1 VGFNGGL
8 RFNPIY
14 KNFFTLGILIGGAV
28 GSTPYELEK
37 LYRTKNE
44 GVLFESYSYKRLNY
58 GIELAIGA
66 KPIKIVG
73 MFNSFLQKNNFKAV
87 LNTQYNTIEDIY
99 FNDNLL
105 WDNLGIGLR
114 LGNYTKRKNG
124 ANLDLLYTF
133 NRELKTDDF
142 ISRLTVPFGIHG
154 FNISYNQNNSYAI
167 SVDLRMV
174 KPLDKWMDFTID
186 NSVLQISLRYNITG
200 FIFKQ

>member
-1 VGFNGGL
+1 
-8 RFNPIY
+8 
-14 KNFFTLGILIGGAV
+14 
-28 GSTPYELEK
+28 
-37 LYRTKNE
+37 
-44 GVLFESYSYKRLNY
+44 
-58 GIELAIGA
+58 
-66 KPIKIVG
+66 
-73 MFNSFLQKNNFKAV
+73 MQH
-87 LNTQYNTIEDIY
+87 QYNTIEDIY

-114 LGNYTKRKNG
+114 LGNYTKRKKG

-133 NRELKTDDF
+133 NRELKTDDI
-142 ISRLTVPFGIHG
+142 ISRLTVPFRIHG

-186 NSVLQISLRYNITG
+186 NSVLQFSLRYNITG